1 MGRPQKQ
8 LCTVVTGDPAK
19 IKISIQDLTYIWGWT
34 QKAQKCFDFYH
45 GLYRLV
51 GQRGQIS
58 ASALHK
64 VKKSKSLNGKMSLI
78 LVLRNGFRINI
89 LKDGLPIFKI
99 VASRAI

>member
-1 MGRPQKQ
+1 M
-8 LCTVVTGDPAK
+8 TG
-19 IKISIQDLTYIWGWT
+19 IWGWT
-34 QKAQKCFDFYH
+34 QKAQKYYDFYH
-45 GLYRLV
+45 GLYKLV

-89 LKDGLPIFKI
+89 LKDGIPIFKI
-99 VASRAI
+99 VNSRAI